1 MKWSDCA
8 VQDLKKY
15 AGMKASLENI
25 RERVEMLELKFTSIK
40 GQQTDKIPSQG
51 GGSHWEDFLL
61 DNIVERERLTLL
73 HTANTKLVKLIEKG
87 LAPLNKTERR
97 VLECFF
103 IHRQRD
109 HIGNL
114 IEELRLEQSQI
125 YRIKDQALY
134 KFTINMYGIEE
145 Y

>member
-1 MKWSDCA
+1 
-8 VQDLKKY
+8 
-15 AGMKASLENI
+15 
-25 RERVEMLELKFTSIK
+25 MLESSFTSIK
-40 GQQTDKIPSQG
+40 GQRTDKTPTQG

-61 DNIVERERLTLL
+61 DNIVERERLKLL
-73 HTANTKLVKLIEKG
+73 RSANMRLITIIEKG
-87 LAPLNKTERR
+87 LTPLNKTERR

-109 HIGNL
+109 HIGSL
-114 IEELRLEQSQI
+114 IEELHLEQSQI

>member
-1 MKWSDCA
+1 MRWSDCA

-15 AGMKASLENI
+15 AGIKASLDSI
-25 RERVEMLELKFTSIK
+25 PERVEMLECSFTSIK
-40 GQQTDKIPSQG
+40 GQRTDKIPSQG

-61 DNIVERERLTLL
+61 DNIVERERLKLL
-73 HTANTKLVKLIEKG
+73 YSTNRRLMAIIEKG

-103 IHRQRD
+103 IHKQRD
-109 HIGNL
+109 HIGTL
-114 IEELRLEQSQI
+114 MQELHLEQSQI